1 MEHYK
6 SEEWRAYLNN
16 SLEQILLM
24 EKIPFTSITPSI
36 LPQQKGIY
44 IISEKLKEVEVILYI
59 GRSKNLRNRIY
70 TNHLHGSIANAR
82 LKKYMINDA
91 GHICFENLEMS
102 KKYIKEKCF
111 VRWLFEEDVRKRGA
125 LEGYF
130 TAMLFPKYG
139 IAEEH

>member
-1 MEHYK
+1 MEYYHSK
-6 SEEWRAYLNN
+6 EWRDYLNS
-16 SLEQILLM
+16 SLNQILLM
-24 EKIPFTSITPSI
+24 EKISYNNIRYST

-44 IISEKLKEVEVILYI
+44 IISEMLEGVELVLYI

-70 TNHLHGSIANAR
+70 TNHLHGSITNAR
-82 LKKYMINDA
+82 LKKYIINDST
-91 GHICFENLEMS
+91 HICFENLAMS
-102 KKYIKEKCF
+102 KKYIKEKCY
-111 VRWLFEEDVRKRGA
+111 VRWLFEDDFRKRGA

>member
-1 MEHYK
+1 MVYYK
-6 SEEWRAYLNN
+6 SKEWRSYLNN
-16 SLEQILLM
+16 SLEKILSM
-24 EKIPFTSITPSI
+24 EKIPFSTIKPSM

-44 IISEKLKEVEVILYI
+44 ILSEMIDGIEVVLYI

-70 TNHLHGSIANAR
+70 TNHLHGSITNAR
-82 LKKYMINDA
+82 LKKYMMNDA
-91 GHICFENLEMS
+91 SHICFEDLELA
-102 KKYIKEKCF
+102 KKHIKEKCY
-111 VRWLFEEDVRKRGA
+111 VRWFFEDDIRKRGA